1 MVAKDATES
10 GRNVYKPRPQVTNND
25 RVRSE
30 VGETESGNAGM
41 IPNSNINTISNNKLS
56 TGLQNPAEIERQG
69 RTRYRK
75 LSEAEARTKL
85 LTKLSKGG
93 VGTARIENNQV

>member
-10 GRNVYKPRPQVTNND
+10 GREVYKPRPQVTNND

-41 IPNSNINTISNNKLS
+41 NPNSNIYFNINNDE
-56 TGLQNPAEIERQG
+56 G
-69 RTRYRK
+69 
-75 LSEAEARTKL
+75 
-85 LTKLSKGG
+85 
-93 VGTARIENNQV
+93 